1 MPTIKPG
8 SETGTEL
15 ERAISRMYANGLTK
29 YDTLSG
35 YRPQDPVSRQ
45 EAAKI
50 IAQAYRVL
58 GYPQTE
64 KNTACTFSDAA
75 SFDPTLTSFILE
87 SCKWGIFKGS
97 NGAFLGLKTLSKAET
112 LTVLMRIFEG
122 NLSNESLTPRWTMYF
137 IKAKAIGLTKE
148 TDVMAMDRP
157 TTREELAL
165 LIYRFK
171 NLILNSQNL
180 STAKNQLASVN
191 QNPTSFL
198 TGLST
203 GTVASTGKKVENP
216 ILSLLTG
223 DKESSSSLSI
233 LNNPEISEA
242 MHRMREYGLTNASD
256 ISTYLP
262 FENLTREQAAKML
275 VQFAKIEGFAGLGSG
290 NLSCNFSDLKTA
302 ENSLV
307 SSIQEVCKL

>member
-1 MPTIKPG
+1 
-8 SETGTEL
+8 
-15 ERAISRMYANGLTK
+15 MYANELTK

-35 YRPQDPVSRQ
+35 YRPQDPVTRQ

-58 GYPQTE
+58 GYPQTI
-64 KNTACTFSDAA
+64 KNTACSFSDAQT
-75 SFDPTLTSFILE
+75 FDPSLSGFIVE
-87 SCKWGIFKGS
+87 SCQRGIFKGTK
-97 NGAFLGLKTLSKAET
+97 GDFLATNTLTKAET

-122 NLSNESLTPRWTMYF
+122 VSSNESLAPRWTMYF

-148 TDVMAMDRP
+148 NNVLLLDRP

-171 NLILNSQNL
+171 NLILNSDNL
-180 STAKNQLASVN
+180 STAKTQLNTVN

-198 TGLST
+198 QNIST
-203 GTVASTGKKVENP
+203 GATQHSGVKLESP
-216 ILSLLTG
+216 ILSLLSG

-242 MHRMREYGLTNASD
+242 MYRMREYGLTNASD

-275 VQFAKIEGFAGLGSG
+275 VQFAKVEKFNGLSTGAVA
-290 NLSCNFSDLKTA
+290 CAFSDLKKA
-302 ENSLV
+302 ENTLV
-307 SSIQEVCKL
+307 SSIQDACRLGLMQGSN